1 MTAFQLALLVL
12 LLLAALAI
20 WLIPSFERLVEK
32 YMKTDGWFLL
42 LMLTAGKNSAQI
54 ESDSL
59 L

>member
-32 YMKTDGWFLL
+32 YMKTDG
-42 LMLTAGKNSAQI
+42 
-54 ESDSL
+54 
-59 L
+59 